1 MNNTALYSLTV
12 LIWGSTWFAIEF
24 QLGTVAPEVSLVYRY
39 GAASMLLFA
48 WSRFRGLRLQFALRD
63 HAWFVLLGV
72 LLFGINYIVAYR
84 AQIYI
89 TSALTA
95 IAFSSM
101 VWMNIINARL
111 FFGVKAGRGVLFGGL
126 LGAIGIFYLFAPQIR
141 EVSFSDTVFFGS
153 FLAVLS
159 ALIASF
165 GNMVSQATQKA
176 NLPVIQSNA
185 WGMFYGALCTGAIA
199 LFNGQ
204 QFSFEWSIAY
214 VGSLAYLTVFGSI
227 VAFGAYLTLL
237 GRIGAHKA
245 GYAMVMFPVVALV
258 LSTLFEG
265 LEIDATTIFG
275 TLFVLA
281 GNLFVLKTR
290 LSEKASRSPARAM
303 AGWGRKK
310 KSRESG
316 CHENLLTGPAK
327 SRLADS
333 ADPFFQPC
341 QSERARLRR

>member
-1 MNNTALYSLTV
+1 MNNTSLYGLTV

-24 QLGTVAPEVSLVYRY
+24 QLGAIAPEVSLVYRY
-39 GAASMLLFA
+39 GAASLLLFA
-48 WSRFRGLRLQFALRD
+48 WSRFRGLRLRFALRD
-63 HAWFVLLGV
+63 HAWFFLLGL
-72 LLFGINYIVAYR
+72 LLFGVNYILAYR
-84 AQIYI
+84 SQIYI
-89 TSALTA
+89 TSALAA

-111 FFGVKAGRGVLFGGL
+111 FFGVKAGRGVLFGAL
-126 LGAIGIFYLFAPQIR
+126 LGAIGMFYLFAPQIS
-141 EVSFSDTVFFGS
+141 EISFTDTVFFGS
-153 FLAVLS
+153 FLAVLG
-159 ALIASF
+159 ALVASF

-176 NLPVIQSNA
+176 KLPVVQTNA
-185 WGMFYGALCTGAIA
+185 WAMLYGALFTAVIA
-199 LFNGQ
+199 LTNGHE
-204 QFSFEWSIAY
+204 FSFEWTVAY

-265 LEIDATTIFG
+265 LEIDATIVFG

-290 LSEKASRSPARAM
+290 RSNKKLLDSEKTSQAPRS
-303 AGWGRKK
+303 
-310 KSRESG
+310 
-316 CHENLLTGPAK
+316 LQYQT
-327 SRLADS
+327 DS
-333 ADPFFQPC
+333 T
-341 QSERARLRR
+341 